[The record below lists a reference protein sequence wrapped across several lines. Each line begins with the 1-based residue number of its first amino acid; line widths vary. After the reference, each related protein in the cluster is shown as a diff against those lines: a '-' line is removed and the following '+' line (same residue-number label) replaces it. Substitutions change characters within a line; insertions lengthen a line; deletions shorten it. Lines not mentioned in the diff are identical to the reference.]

1 MSPNGYRHGFYKVTK
16 DFLGVNSAVTDVG
29 HLVAHGGRPVSAEGP
44 PPILTWR
51 AFPLVL
57 VPVGALVA
65 ALALQRFVL
74 LDYVHVMSG
83 ALWTGIDIFMGLVIG
98 PILGRMSG
106 PARADFVQRLVPTML
121 FLMPTL
127 ASVTITAGIYL
138 AIMDGI
144 FNLHFLA
151 IQLAG
156 IFVVIL
162 AGQGFGIFLP
172 NELRI
177 VLELRRPRPD
187 IAKIGRLGLLNARL
201 AGVQAVFQLALIFVM
216 ANLAAG
222 LVNL

>member
-1 MSPNGYRHGFYKVTK
+1 MATATESPLARDLSGLPQPT
-16 DFLGVNSAVTDVG
+16 SEA
-29 HLVAHGGRPVSAEGP
+29 P
-44 PPILTWR
+44 PAILTWR

-57 VPVGALVA
+57 VPVGALVV
-65 ALALQRFVL
+65 ALLLDQFVF

-98 PILGRMSG
+98 PILGRMTG

-121 FLMPTL
+121 FLMPAL

-138 AIMDGI
+138 AMMEGI
-144 FNLHFLA
+144 FQLNYLA

-156 IFVVIL
+156 IFVLIL

-177 VLELRRPRPD
+177 VLELRKAHPD
-187 IAKIGRLGLLNARL
+187 VGKIGRLGLLNARL
-201 AGVQAVFQLALIFVM
+201 AGVQAVFQVALIFVM
-216 ANLAAG
+216 ASLAAG

>member
-1 MSPNGYRHGFYKVTK
+1 MPT
-16 DFLGVNSAVTDVG
+16 T
-29 HLVAHGGRPVSAEGP
+29 PP
-44 PPILTWR
+44 PPIFMWK
-51 AFPLVL
+51 AIPLL
-57 VPVGALVA
+57 FVPVLALAA
-65 ALALQRFVL
+65 ALSVDRFVY
-74 LDYVHVMSG
+74 LDYVHVICGGM
-83 ALWTGIDIFMGLVIG
+83 WTGVDIFMGLVIG

-121 FLMPTL
+121 FLMPSL

-144 FNLHFLA
+144 FNLHYLA
-151 IQLAG
+151 IELAG
-156 IFVVIL
+156 LFVIVL

-177 VLELRRPRPD
+177 VLELRKKLPD
-187 IAKIGRLGLLNARL
+187 IPKIGRLGLINARL
-201 AGVQAVFQLALIFVM
+201 AGVQAVFQVALIFVM

>member
-1 MSPNGYRHGFYKVTK
+1 MATVTMPALAPNTA
-16 DFLGVNSAVTDVG
+16 NPTDVR
-29 HLVAHGGRPVSAEGP
+29 RPPP

-57 VPVGALVA
+57 VPVGALVG
-65 ALALQRFVL
+65 ALLVNQFVF
-74 LDYVHVMSG
+74 LDYVHVISG
-83 ALWTGIDIFMGLVIG
+83 ATWTGIDLFMGLVIG
-98 PILGRMSG
+98 PVLGRMAG

-127 ASVTITAGIYL
+127 ASVAITAGIYL
-138 AIMDGI
+138 AIMDGV
-144 FNLHFLA
+144 FNLHYLA

-156 IFVVIL
+156 IFVLIL

-172 NELRI
+172 NEVRI
-177 VLELRRPRPD
+177 VLELRKDRPN

-201 AGVQAVFQLALIFVM
+201 AGVQAVFQVALIFVM